1 MSQLRNRQK
10 GASFLSIMLVLI
22 IGGVFFSVGFKLY
35 PAYWDYKLV
44 DSVLTDVSSS
54 PDELAKPVT
63 QLRRDIQKKL
73 HINQVRL
80 PSKEALVIE
89 QDKGVI
95 RFTLDYEARVPMF
108 YNVDAVVKFNK
119 QYEAEKP

>member
-1 MSQLRNRQK
+1 MGQLRNRQK

-22 IGGVFFSVGFKLY
+22 IGGIFFSVGFKLY

-54 PDELAKPVT
+54 PDELSKSMA
-63 QLRRDIQKKL
+63 QLRRDIDKKL
-73 HINQVRL
+73 YINQVRL
-80 PSKEALVIE
+80 PSKESLVVE